1 MKLKIEE
8 IVKPY
13 QDEKQVKWTKHLG
26 MQTAAFKGKY
36 DVLAPAGS
44 YDDFQSDLELD
55 DDLNVPVV

>member
-13 QDEKQVKWTKHLG
+13 QDEKPVKWTKHLG
-26 MQTAAFKGKY
+26 MQTAAFKGTYKPQAPKGAY
-36 DVLAPAGS
+36 DH
-44 YDDFQSDLELD
+44 FQSDLELD